1 MDVKEILERRKAPVM
16 EKVLEFIGD
25 GEPAFLYEM
34 MRDYPQRPAKGL
46 RPALVMIATEA
57 YGRDTSQSIITAA
70 GLELFQ
76 NWVLIHDD
84 IEDESDE
91 RRGKPCLHHLHG
103 IPLAINAGDAL
114 HIKMW
119 EALDRNSEIMGDE
132 KDKAIKAKMA
142 EMVTRV
148 VEGQTMELS
157 WVHNKEWD
165 VSEEDYYTMIYK
177 KTAWYTTIAPIQFG
191 ALIAGAGNLQAI
203 HDFGDALGRAFQ
215 LQDDILNL
223 TAGKKYGKEIAGDIY
238 EGKRT
243 LILIHLMKSC
253 TKAEKKKVVAIMNKD
268 RADKTK
274 KEVEY
279 VLGLMKERGSID
291 YAIGAAKGYAD
302 TATKLFPTLK
312 LQDGPAAQELKA
324 LVDYIVEREF

>member
-1 MDVKEILERRKAPVM
+1 M
-16 EKVLEFIGD
+16 
-25 GEPAFLYEM
+25 
-34 MRDYPQRPAKGL
+34 
-46 RPALVMIATEA
+46 
-57 YGRDTSQSIITAA
+57 
-70 GLELFQ
+70 
-76 NWVLIHDD
+76 
-84 IEDESDE
+84 
-91 RRGKPCLHHLHG
+91 
-103 IPLAINAGDAL
+103 
-114 HIKMW
+114 
-119 EALDRNSEIMGDE
+119 SEIC
-132 KDKAIKAKMA
+132 
-142 EMVTRV
+142 
-148 VEGQTMELS
+148 
-157 WVHNKEWD
+157 N
-165 VSEEDYYTMIYK
+165 
-177 KTAWYTTIAPIQFG
+177 
-191 ALIAGAGNLQAI
+191 
-203 HDFGDALGRAFQ
+203 
-215 LQDDILNL
+215 
-223 TAGKKYGKEIAGDIY
+223 AGKKYGKEIAGDIY